1 MDMRFY
7 HLTRALLGAAL
18 LAGFLLAASEY
29 LIVAPNDYR
38 FELVEAQPAGPMKT
52 NIAVRLVHLPDENPV
67 AGAVILKATM
77 GPAMAEI
84 PGYVSSLPSDQVELF
99 RFQVETVMA
108 SKWTLFLT
116 AKVQGEAEP
125 VRGRVTFEVAK

>member
-1 MDMRFY
+1 MRFY
-7 HLTRALLGAAL
+7 HLTRALIGAAL
-18 LAGFLLAASEY
+18 LAGLLLAASEW

-38 FELVEAQPAGPMKT
+38 FDLVEAQPAGPRKT

-67 AGAVILKATM
+67 AGAVMLKTTM

-84 PGYVSSLPSDQVELF
+84 PGNVSSLHSHQVELF

-108 SKWTLFLT
+108 GKWTLFFT

-125 VRGRVTFEVAK
+125 VRGSVAFDVAK